1 MVSPQWFIKLMLNN
15 KFPREKSFEWNF
27 FLWNQDYL
35 YEYEDDSNLLST
47 FSVDLFADE
56 EVREALHLN
65 GDVKR
70 IQKIK

>member
-1 MVSPQWFIKLMLNN
+1 MFS
-15 KFPREKSFEWNF
+15 SD
-27 FLWNQDYL
+27 QDYL

-56 EVREALHLN
+56 EVRDALHLN

-70 IQKIK
+70 IHKIRSVLRRGDKIDRKLSVIGKGDR

>member
-1 MVSPQWFIKLMLNN
+1 MNEI
-15 KFPREKSFEWNF
+15 F
-27 FLWNQDYL
+27 FLLQNQDYL

>member
-1 MVSPQWFIKLMLNN
+1 MMNI
-15 KFPREKSFEWNF
+15 KFPREKSFENLF
-27 FLWNQDYL
+27 FLQNQDYL

>member
-1 MVSPQWFIKLMLNN
+1 MNI
-15 KFPREKSFEWNF
+15 KFPREKSFENLF
-27 FLWNQDYL
+27 FLQNQDYL

>member
-1 MVSPQWFIKLMLNN
+1 MHSN
-15 KFPREKSFEWNF
+15 KFPREKSFEYLF
-27 FLWNQDYL
+27 FLQNQDYL